1 VIPICIMPK
10 VSRAP
15 KFRRGA
21 GAPSPREQPK
31 EREAN
36 KREDPDAFGSASVP
50 PPDPK
55 SKQSSSS
62 TSATS
67 LAQQASQPAPASA
80 ESSSKKRVDS
90 SRGTA
95 AATSPDDA
103 SGADTTL
110 HGSLSRGQR
119 KRQAKKDQYLRKEQL
134 VMASLKL
141 RHDDEQRKR
150 IDGLDAIRNALL
162 ESVGVVAATSGAG
175 NSAGEDPTASAA
187 APTSMLK
194 TNHSKQRLVQ
204 REAAQMSL
212 VLQHPAFQEDP
223 FDAIRQHL
231 RNTTATRTSAA
242 ATTAADSMSNKNN
255 KSRAEHDAKEKRVR
269 HRKHRVKATRSK
281 SRR

>member
-1 VIPICIMPK
+1 VADPDRTMPK

-21 GAPSPREQPK
+21 GAASLREQPK

-50 PPDPK
+50 PPDPG
-55 SKQSSSS
+55 SKQSPS

-67 LAQQASQPAPASA
+67 LAQANQSASPSA
-80 ESSSKKRVDS
+80 ESSTKKRVDS

-95 AATSPDDA
+95 AGNTDDA
-103 SGADTTL
+103 AGADTAL
-110 HGSLSRGQR
+110 PGSLSRGQR

-134 VMASLKL
+134 VMASLQL
-141 RHDDEQRKR
+141 RRDDEQRKR

-162 ESVGVVAATSGAG
+162 ESVGGGATGGAG
-175 NSAGEDPTASAA
+175 TTAGGDPTASAA

-231 RNTTATRTSAA
+231 RNTTASRTSAA
-242 ATTAADSMSNKNN
+242 AATAADSMNNKN
-255 KSRAEHDAKEKRVR
+255 KKGQAENDAKEKRVR